1 MDIYHY
7 NREDGRYT
15 GKGEADPDPMTPGE
29 WLLPAFCT
37 PLVPPFAGPD
47 QITRFDGSQWVVE
60 DKPVPPAPEPPPPP
74 TPAQVRVQR
83 AAAVQLHMDAIAMTY
98 GYDSIASAVTY
109 ADEPAVPRFQ
119 AEGQAFRRWRSLV
132 WAACYQV
139 LAEVE
144 AGNRAV
150 PTESEL
156 LALLPALE
164 VVYP

>member
-7 NREDGRYT
+7 NRENGQYT
-15 GKGEADPDPMTPGE
+15 GKGEADPDQMSPGDY
-29 WLLPAFCT
+29 LYPAFST
-37 PLVPPFAGPD
+37 PQPVPEHDDTQLAVFVNDAW
-47 QITRFDGSQWVVE
+47 QIE
-60 DKPVPPAPEPPPPP
+60 AKPVPPPDPPPPEP
-74 TPAQVRVQR
+74 TPAQIRAQR
-83 AAAVQLHMDAIAMTY
+83 AGAVQLHMDATAMTY

-144 AGNRAV
+144 AGQRAV

-156 LALLPALE
+156 LALLPALDI
-164 VVYP
+164 VYP

>member
-1 MDIYHY
+1 MSYKM
-7 NREDGRYT
+7 NGLWPQNTVT
-15 GKGEADPDPMTPGE
+15 GEFVNPETNPDYLQWLAAGNTTEPAD
-29 WLLPAFCT
+29 
-37 PLVPPFAGPD
+37 V
-47 QITRFDGSQWVVE
+47 
-60 DKPVPPAPEPPPPP
+60 P
-74 TPAQVRVQR
+74 TPAEIKVQR
-83 AAAVQLHMDAIAMTY
+83 ASAVQAHLDATAMTY

-139 LAEVE
+139 QAEVE